1 VNGLLRLSLGV
12 AVFVLLM
19 GVMHFGTAKSAY
31 GVQALHTVEKMKHS
45 ADAVHSCPTDTHDS
59 EHTVCH
65 ARTHAR
71 MAACNLDFL
80 PHGW

>member
-1 VNGLLRLSLGV
+1 
-12 AVFVLLM
+12 M
-19 GVMHFGTAKSAY
+19 
-31 GVQALHTVEKMKHS
+31 HTVEKMKHS
-45 ADAVHSCPTDTHDS
+45 ADAVHFCPTDTHDS

-65 ARTHAR
+65 ACTHAR